1 MPKHQIPTSKHQRNT
16 KHQTPILG
24 NASRGLALGVWSFT
38 GAWCLVFGAFLGL
51 VTPHLIAQSTPHIG
65 YVYPAGGEIGETFQV
80 TVGGQFLDGV
90 TNAFVSG
97 DGVRVEVVDFNKP
110 MPQGLFNELR
120 DKFRALQDRKQAAR
134 RDRDSTNVWTTAD
147 EKELTSI
154 REKML
159 KNPPNRQGTPAIAE
173 TATLKVTVTTNAAPG
188 DHELRLGTPTGLSNP
203 MVFLV
208 GKLREYSAMPAKAPN
223 PEADRFR
230 ERFGQ
235 APTTATAKSD
245 LRVSLPAVVN
255 GQIMPGEVDRIHFTA
270 RKGQRLVVQASA
282 RALIPYLADAVP
294 GWFQATVALLDA
306 KGNELAYADDFRF
319 NPDPAFRYEIARDG
333 EYTIEI
339 KDAIYRGRE
348 DFVYRLTIGELPFVT
363 GVFPLGGRVGVS
375 TPVEFKGWN
384 LSAASATQANR
395 FAEPGVYQLAVTNGE
410 YVSNPIPFAV
420 DDLPELLESEPNSTS
435 QKSQRV
441 TLPLIVN
448 GRISKSGDVDVFSF
462 EGQAGGEIV
471 AEVTARRLGSPL
483 DSQLRLTD
491 AAGKLLAFNDDT
503 EDKGAGLETHH
514 ADSYL
519 RAKLPA
525 RGVYFLAVSDTQHQG
540 GDEFAYRLRLSV
552 PRPDFALRVAP
563 SSLSVRAGVSVPL
576 TVFALRKDGF
586 TNAIALSLDEAPK
599 GYVLDGG
606 GIPANQDRVRVTLT
620 VPPNPTKQPA
630 SITLVGQARLRGELV
645 SRPVVPCD
653 DLMQA
658 FIYRHLVPAREL
670 NVAVTGRF
678 APRAPARI
686 IAAAPLKIPAGGTVK
701 CQVFLPA
708 ARLAD
713 DLRLEL
719 DEPPEG
725 VTIQKVAVERDGAEI
740 LLTADSAKAKPGTS
754 GNLIVNAFLNRAA
767 AKDRPQANRRREP
780 IGALPAIPF
789 EVVAP

>member
-1 MPKHQIPTSKHQRNT
+1 MT
-16 KHQTPILG
+16 KFETNPSRPVHLG
-24 NASRGLALGVWSFT
+24 FKGVSSFVIRHSLWLVLGV
-38 GAWCLVFGAFLGL
+38 LGG
-51 VTPHLIAQSTPHIG
+51 VAQAQNTPHIG
-65 YVYPAGGEIGETFQV
+65 YVFPAGGEQGETFQV

-90 TNAFVSG
+90 TNVFVSG
-97 DGVRVEVVDFNKP
+97 NGVRAEVVDFNKP

-120 DKFRALQDRKQAAR
+120 DKFRVLQDRKQSAR
-134 RDRDSTNVWTTAD
+134 RDRDSTNVWTAAD
-147 EKELTSI
+147 EKELTTI

-173 TATLKVTVTTNAAPG
+173 TATLKVTVTTNAALG
-188 DHELRLGTPTGLSNP
+188 DRELRLGTPTGLSNP

-208 GKLREYSAMPAKAPN
+208 GKLREYSAPPAKAPN
-223 PEADRFR
+223 PEADRLR
-230 ERFGQ
+230 ERFGPPTAA
-235 APTTATAKSD
+235 APTKSD

-255 GQIMPGEVDRIHFTA
+255 GQIMPGEVDRIRFTA

-294 GWFQATVALLDA
+294 GWFQATLALFDA
-306 KGNELAYADDFRF
+306 KGHELAYADDFRF
-319 NPDPAFRYEIARDG
+319 NPDPAFRYEIPRDG

-363 GVFPLGGRVGVS
+363 SVFPLGGRAGGS

-384 LSAASATQANR
+384 LSVQTAQTNQ
-395 FAEPGVYQLAVTNGE
+395 FPEPGVYQLIVTNGD
-410 YVSNPIPFAV
+410 YVSNPTPFAV
-420 DDLPELLESEPNSTS
+420 DVLPELLESEPNPTP
-435 QKSQRV
+435 QKAQRV
-441 TLPLIVN
+441 TLPRIVN
-448 GRISKSGDVDVFSF
+448 GRISKPGDVDVFSF
-462 EGQAGGEIV
+462 EAAAGDEIV
-471 AEVTARRLGSPL
+471 AEITARRLGSPL

-491 AAGKLLAFNDDT
+491 AAGKLIACNDDT

-519 RAKLPA
+519 RATLPT
-525 RGVYFLAVSDTQHQG
+525 RGVYFLAVTDTQRQG
-540 GDEFAYRLRLSV
+540 GDEFPYRLRLSA
-552 PRPDFALRVAP
+552 PRPDFALRTAP

-576 TVFALRKDGF
+576 TVFALRRDGF
-586 TNAIALSLDEAPK
+586 TNAIRLSLDDAPK

-606 GIPANQDRVRVTLT
+606 SIPANQDRVRVTLT
-620 VPPNPTKQPA
+620 VPPNPAAEPA
-630 SITLVGQARLRGELV
+630 RITLVGQARIQDELV

-658 FIYRHLVPAREL
+658 FIYRHLVPAHEL

-686 IAAAPLKIPAGGTVK
+686 VGTLPVKIPAGGTVK
-701 CQVFLPA
+701 CQVLLPA

-713 DLRLEL
+713 ELRLEL
-719 DEPPEG
+719 DEPPAG
-725 VTIQKVAVERDGAEI
+725 VTIQKVAFDRGGVEI
-740 LLTADSAKAKPGTS
+740 LLTADSAKAKPGTT
-754 GNLIVNAFLNRAA
+754 GNLIVSAFLNRAA
-767 AKDRPQANRRREP
+767 PKDRPQANRRREP

-789 EVVAP
+789 EIVAAP